1 MIILLG
7 KTSLLVN
14 AMFRLAE
21 LSGGAIVIDGIDI
34 STIGVDDL
42 RTKLTVISSGMKH
55 SNWNW

>member
-1 MIILLG
+1 MDNSG

-14 AMFRLAE
+14 AMFRLTE

-55 SNWNW
+55 